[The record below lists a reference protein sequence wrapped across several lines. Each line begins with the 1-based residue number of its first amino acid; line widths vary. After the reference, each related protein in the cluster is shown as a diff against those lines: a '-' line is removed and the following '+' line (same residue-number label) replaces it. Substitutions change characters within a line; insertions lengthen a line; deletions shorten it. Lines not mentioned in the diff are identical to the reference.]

1 METLHSIFQSI
12 WTILVFVFFLGIVF
26 WAYSSRNKQKF
37 DEAARDIIDDDDSVE
52 ATRKDKHDV

>member
-1 METLHSIFQSI
+1 MEAFYSIFHSI
-12 WTILVFVFFLGIVF
+12 WTILVLVIFLGVVF
-26 WAYSSRNKQKF
+26 WAYSNRNKQKF